1 MNAHDI
7 LKSTPFFAEVLD
19 DSELTT
25 LADRARQVSFDDGKA
40 MISEDGPSGSM
51 LVIISGEAIV
61 TVSDETEPVATLSA
75 GSIVGE
81 MSLLTGEPRNASVTA
96 KGKVEALEIDKAALA
111 NVLWMSPTLVERFVA
126 MLYRR
131 QKELDRLAGG
141 AAWGMMRTGKAE
153 LARMIETY
161 FQTTT

>member
-7 LKSTPFFAEVLD
+7 LKTTPFFAEVLD
-19 DSELTT
+19 ESELTT
-25 LADRARQVSFDDGKA
+25 LADRARQVSFDDGAA

-51 LVIISGEAIV
+51 LVIVGGEAIV
-61 TVSDETEPVATLSA
+61 TVSDEPEPVAMLSA

-81 MSLLTGEPRNASVTA
+81 MSLLTGEPRNATVTA
-96 KGKVEALEIDKAALA
+96 KGRVEALEIDKAALA

-141 AAWGMMRTGKAE
+141 AAWGMMRAGKAE

-161 FQTTT
+161 FQTTS